1 MNAIA
6 SPREPFVAQRYS
18 LKVGETECVVR
29 AAAVWPIPEVLDLE
43 GQFEPGSDATQ
54 QSLDPG
60 LVADVL
66 DSRMIAPP
74 RPRRRR
80 ERTVSSR
87 AMFYAGGDD

>member
-6 SPREPFVAQRYS
+6 GNREPLIAQRYS
-18 LKVGETECVVR
+18 LKVGDTECIVR
-29 AAAVWPIPEVLDLE
+29 AAAVWSIPEVLDLE
-43 GQFEPGSDATQ
+43 HQFEPGSDATHR
-54 QSLDPG
+54 SLDPS

-80 ERTVSSR
+80 ERAVSSR
-87 AMFYAGGDD
+87 AMFYAAAED